1 MAAAP
6 LVVPPERRDEP
17 GGVDR
22 RPGEGRAAGPKAG
35 GEAGEEAEQ
44 GGGHWDGTELRGA
57 EGTVSEA
64 GRRGRERVEHGL
76 RANVAVGRRRAMAN
90 ARWRPDSR
98 KEFGGGWRAL
108 GTVLISAAPKSA
120 GWLSAFLG
128 RDSMGSSARF

>member
-1 MAAAP
+1 
-6 LVVPPERRDEP
+6 
-17 GGVDR
+17 
-22 RPGEGRAAGPKAG
+22 
-35 GEAGEEAEQ
+35 
-44 GGGHWDGTELRGA
+44 
-57 EGTVSEA
+57 VSEA
-64 GRRGRERVEHGL
+64 GRRGRERVGHGL

-128 RDSMGSSARF
+128 RDSMVSSARF